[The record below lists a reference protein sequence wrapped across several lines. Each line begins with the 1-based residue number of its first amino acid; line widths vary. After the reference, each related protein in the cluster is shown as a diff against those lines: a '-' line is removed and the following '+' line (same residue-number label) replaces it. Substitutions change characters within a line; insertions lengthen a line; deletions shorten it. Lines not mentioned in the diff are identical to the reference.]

1 MPEQNFLSDLNAWQ
15 EIIHS
20 SNWRVFVKL
29 LKDHQDYLQSEGNAY
44 LRKKEYVDAY
54 GCLAKMDDC
63 KKITSLVQNR
73 ISEIR
78 KSKGEK
84 G

>member
-29 LKDHQDYLQSEGNAY
+29 LKDHQDYLQLQVNSY
-44 LRKKEYVDAY
+44 LGKHEDRRAGEE
-54 GCLAKMDDC
+54 LAKLNDC
-63 KKITSLVQNR
+63 KKIISLVQNR
-73 ISEIR
+73 IAEIR
-78 KSKGEK
+78 KGGE
-84 G
+84 